1 MSEIYGMFVE
11 CEKEKAEKETE
22 DRLWSLYIRSL
33 SEKSFTDWKKD
44 IYRENAREA
53 SDEILTRE
61 EINASIKKS
70 QDILQS
76 FVPDDGG

>member
-1 MSEIYGMFVE
+1 MSEIHEMFVKR
-11 CEKEKAEKETE
+11 EKEKAEKEND

-33 SEKSFTDWKKD
+33 SEKSFTEWKNDLYDAAGKED
-44 IYRENAREA
+44 GGQPM
-53 SDEILTRE
+53 TRE
-61 EINASIKKS
+61 EVNAAVKKS